1 MRIGRPPILPKPFV
15 LSDSFLYSS
24 DLTES
29 EYTAYSSTATV
40 AVADLR
46 QHVSPTST
54 VTISNGT
61 PALIT
66 WANHMLSNGTPITLT
81 TTGTLPTG
89 LSVGIVYFVRDAL
102 QGSFYLCA
110 SPNSP
115 ALSTSSAGSGVHT
128 ATATRHD
135 VYEAAIATTT
145 VTASITTTVLT
156 VTVLLTGTLASGHIL
171 SGTGVTSGTY
181 IINQLSGTAGGVGT
195 YSVSV
200 SQSVSSTT
208 ITGNAPVTNE
218 TFWNRYNSTNKWRMF
233 DSSVSSQSSRANTL
247 EVELRPTGRYNSL
260 YLGNIVCDTV
270 RVQVKDSTG
279 TSYYDETYS
288 GIALNWDVSFYSW
301 YFDPIE
307 YITDLYLT
315 DLPNILTPRITITFT
330 NTNDTVQCGACV
342 PTMMREL
349 GGTQYGMSVGI
360 KDYSI
365 KEVDSRGNSR
375 LEERSFA
382 RTCRALVMLDNTDVD
397 AITNILSSYRATA
410 IIYEGSSEFS
420 SSLIFGWF
428 NDFNNE
434 VQYQSKSLLSI
445 EMESLT

>member
-46 QHVSPTST
+46 QHTSPSTT

-61 PALIT
+61 PVVIT
-66 WANHMLSNGTPITLT
+66 WVNHMLANGTAITFT
-81 TTGTLPTG
+81 TTGALPTG
-89 LSVGIVYFVRDAL
+89 LTVGIVYFVRDAL

-115 ALSTSSAGSGVHT
+115 ALSTSTAGSGTHT

-135 VYEAAIATTT
+135 VYEAVIATTT
-145 VTASITTTVLT
+145 VTASITTTVMT
-156 VTVLLTGTLASGHIL
+156 VTVLITGTLAAGHIL
-171 SGTGVTSGTY
+171 SGSGVSTNTY
-181 IINQLSGTAGGVGT
+181 IISQLTGTTGGAGT
-195 YSVSV
+195 YSVSI
-200 SQSVSSTT
+200 SQSVTATT
-208 ITGNAPVTNE
+208 ITANAPVTNA
-218 TFWNRYNSTNKWRMF
+218 TYWIRYNSTNKWRMF

-270 RVQVKDSTG
+270 RVQVKDSASV
-279 TSYYDETYS
+279 SYYDETYS

-315 DLPNILTPRITITFT
+315 DLPNLLSPRITITFT
-330 NTNDTVQCGACV
+330 NTSDTVQCGACV

-365 KEVDSRGNSR
+365 KEVDSRGNST
-375 LEERSFA
+375 LDERSFA
-382 RTCRALVMLDNTDVD
+382 RTCNALVMVDNTDVD
-397 AITNILSSYRATA
+397 AIINILSSYRATA

-428 NDFNNE
+428 NDFHNE
-434 VQYQSKSLLSI
+434 VQYQSQSMLSI